1 MREILFRAKR
11 VDNGEWVEGY
21 YAVKGK
27 GTDLEK
33 HFIVTS
39 IFDSNT
45 NAYPF
50 YFTDNWVQPETV
62 CQYTGLTDGDGRK
75 IYEGDIVYIHSSC
88 IDEED
93 GGFSVEWDED
103 AARFDLCGEGLTV
116 DFDSF
121 YGRECEVVGNRFDNP
136 DLKNEYL

>member
-21 YAVKGK
+21 YFCMIHDDGRHMHHFVMPL
-27 GTDLEK
+27 GTDLSIGTPIEK
-33 HFIVTS
+33 IQIEV
-39 IFDSNT
+39 D
-45 NAYPF
+45 
-50 YFTDNWVQPETV
+50 PETV

-103 AARFDLCGEGLTV
+103 AARFDLCGDGLTV

>member
-21 YAVKGK
+21 YFCMIHDDGRHVHHFIMSL
-27 GTDLEK
+27 GTDLSIGTPIEK
-33 HFIVTS
+33 IQIEV
-39 IFDSNT
+39 D
-45 NAYPF
+45 
-50 YFTDNWVQPETV
+50 PETV
-62 CQYTGLTDGDGRK
+62 CQYTGLMDEDGRK